1 MVIYF
6 IEYWYLIDRENK
18 SKSCESFFN
27 ISNEITK
34 FVTMKIDEEGL
45 YKNIKLAISQ
55 QEGDFIPLK
64 GTWVSGI
71 FQSQALYISIKFGF
85 FFVKYM
91 FRI

>member
-34 FVTMKIDEEGL
+34 FVTMEIDEEGL
-45 YKNIKLAISQ
+45 YKNIKLAKSARGWLHPPQ
-55 QEGDFIPLK
+55 RHLGVRNFPEPSFVHKYKVWL
-64 GTWVSGI
+64 
-71 FQSQALYISIKFGF
+71 F
-85 FFVKYM
+85 F
-91 FRI
+91 R

>member
-45 YKNIKLAISQ
+45 YKNIK
-55 QEGDFIPLK
+55 
-64 GTWVSGI
+64 
-71 FQSQALYISIKFGF
+71 
-85 FFVKYM
+85 
-91 FRI
+91 